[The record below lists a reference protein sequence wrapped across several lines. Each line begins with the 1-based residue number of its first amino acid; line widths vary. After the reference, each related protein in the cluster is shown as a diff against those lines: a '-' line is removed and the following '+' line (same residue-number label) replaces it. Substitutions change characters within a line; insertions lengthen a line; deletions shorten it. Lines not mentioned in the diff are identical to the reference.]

1 MPEMKHN
8 FTKGR
13 MNKDLDERLVPK
25 GEYRDA
31 LNIEVSTSE
40 GSNIGAL
47 QTTLGNLVV
56 SQPNTGS
63 INYLSEQP
71 SVVGKIEDARNN
83 RILYFVNKPVDEHG
97 KGEDLIISYN
107 VETGVSEVVFR
118 DIWQFETDVTQT
130 SNSSAFFYVTD
141 AHGVKPN
148 MSISRITGGVLNSTT
163 TWPFNPTVSDI
174 LRSDSKITVK
184 NNDTTNSWTA
194 GDKIR
199 FNSKRILNF
208 KTTLED
214 NNLITAINIVDDL
227 LFWTDNDDEPKK
239 INIPRSILGSQNS
252 PGVPT
257 DIAGDF
263 LPTKLIVNG
272 GNVYTNV
279 ITGVS
284 QDKGFVE
291 HSHVTVIRQ
300 APTMRPK
307 IHLAKTKRN
316 VAYNSSTDSFTS
328 ANVDGTTEPI
338 VWYDGAGDLLTS
350 GSSKTIILTNTFTLD
365 YEIGDIIIFDL
376 TTIDPADGIE
386 EFAVMATITAMSGLT
401 NQTITVDVDSIDEDI
416 VNESDDMEC

>member
-1 MPEMKHN
+1 MIQ
-8 FTKGR
+8 
-13 MNKDLDERLVPK
+13 L
-25 GEYRDA
+25 
-31 LNIEVSTSE
+31 
-40 GSNIGAL
+40 
-47 QTTLGNLVV
+47 
-56 SQPNTGS
+56 
-63 INYLSEQP
+63 
-71 SVVGKIEDARNN
+71 
-83 RILYFVNKPVDEHG
+83 
-97 KGEDLIISYN
+97 
-107 VETGVSEVVFR
+107 
-118 DIWQFETDVTQT
+118 
-130 SNSSAFFYVTD
+130 
-141 AHGVKPN
+141 
-148 MSISRITGGVLNSTT
+148 
-163 TWPFNPTVSDI
+163 
-174 LRSDSKITVK
+174 
-184 NNDTTNSWTA
+184 TA
-194 GDKIR
+194 GQLVIKYVLT
-199 FNSKRILNF
+199 SKRILNF

-214 NNLITAINIVDDL
+214 NNLITAINIIDDL

-284 QDKGFVE
+284 QSKGFVE

-316 VAYNSSTDSFTS
+316 VAYNSSTDSFS
-328 ANVDGTTEPI
+328 AANVDGTTEAI

-350 GSSKTIILTNTFTLD
+350 GASKTIILTNTFTLD
-365 YEIGDIIIFDL
+365 YEIGDVVVFEL

-386 EFAVMATITAMSGLT
+386 EFSIMATITAISGST

-416 VNESDDMEC
+416 VNESDIWNVSLKQEKPLFEFKFPRFATRYKYEDGEYSTFGPWSEVAFIPSEFDYLPKKGYNLGMVNNTRWLGIRDIIPYNIPLDVVEVDILYKEEDSPNIYTVKTIKDVSIDSFRTC